1 MTTSDPIGDSN
12 ASSCSHAVRVL
23 GVRSNSYHMYC
34 KAVILGIYRRT
45 YRCTV
50 HCADTY
56 KHTLGTERYKDS

>member
-1 MTTSDPIGDSN
+1 MQRIHVYVAT
-12 ASSCSHAVRVL
+12 VRVL
-23 GVRSNSYHMYC
+23 GVRSNMYSYNMYC
-34 KAVILGIYRRT
+34 KTVILGILALYRHT